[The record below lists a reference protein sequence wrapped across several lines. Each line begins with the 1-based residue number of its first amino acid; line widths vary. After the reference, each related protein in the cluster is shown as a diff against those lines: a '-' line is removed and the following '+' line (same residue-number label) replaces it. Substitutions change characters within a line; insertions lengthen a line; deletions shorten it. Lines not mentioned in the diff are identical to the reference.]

1 MFQIMPNSPRPS
13 LAVVLG
19 SVAVTLAWWA
29 GLCAFAG
36 RAVWFW

>member
-1 MFQIMPNSPRPS
+1 MFRITSNSPRPP
-13 LAVVLG
+13 LAVVLA

-36 RAVWFW
+36 RTIWFW